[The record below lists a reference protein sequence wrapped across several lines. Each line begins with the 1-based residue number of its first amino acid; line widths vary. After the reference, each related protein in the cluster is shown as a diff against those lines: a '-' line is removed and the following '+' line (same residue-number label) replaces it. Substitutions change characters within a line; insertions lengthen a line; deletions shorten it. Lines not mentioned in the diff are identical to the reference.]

1 MERQQVPWRVQAKRA
16 SAGGPPS
23 SLNWC
28 QDRSSWASAPPA
40 RRPRPR
46 PLAWAAAPRAA
57 SAWGAESRKP
67 GTGLPTQTTQRRGG
81 NSFIALSCS
90 RPPPPLSAEVSFSS
104 GRQQQ
109 GSGRG
114 RGAWRCRSAQSATRG
129 RPLPDR
135 DGGAR
140 TVREGACACVSRRR
154 MRVPLCQATAT
165 KPRLLP
171 SLDLTRPPLP
181 SDSAA
186 QKANGEGASF
196 TVHINL
202 VFVGYA
208 LAAANAFRKGS
219 SSQPVW
225 RLSTPPPALPTLAQ
239 GPRRAELWKG
249 AWVWGFATKMKLQSV
264 RKLGL
269 ACSKPLGDRRLR
281 TQLKTPKVQTHPKVR
296 SNSSAFDR
304 KTRETQASPPLI
316 HI

>member
-1 MERQQVPWRVQAKRA
+1 MESASRTRLCWGSTLLPKLVPGQELVSLGSP
-16 SAGGPPS
+16 SAA
-23 SLNWC
+23 
-28 QDRSSWASAPPA
+28 ASAPA
-40 RRPRPR
+40 TGVGCS
-46 PLAWAAAPRAA
+46 LGAA

-114 RGAWRCRSAQSATRG
+114 RGAWRYRSAQSATRG

-140 TVREGACACVSRRR
+140 TVREWAYACVSRRR
-154 MRVPLCQATAT
+154 MRVPLSQATAT
-165 KPRLLP
+165 KPGLLP

-208 LAAANAFRKGS
+208 LAAANAFRKRVNPTAGLEPLHATSCSAYTGS
-219 SSQPVW
+219 GS
-225 RLSTPPPALPTLAQ
+225 A
-239 GPRRAELWKG
+239 KG
-249 AWVWGFATKMKLQSV
+249 RVVKRCV
-264 RKLGL
+264 GL
-269 ACSKPLGDRRLR
+269 RVCHENEVAVCY
-281 TQLKTPKVQTHPKVR
+281 
-296 SNSSAFDR
+296 
-304 KTRETQASPPLI
+304 
-316 HI
+316 